1 MTKKTQRKSP
11 KKAKGMSMNDFNVL
25 IADAKVRMMKEMMDR
40 TVDSAIKLGE
50 HRARAA
56 LLAPIFNDMQ
66 GTIDG
71 KSDGCV
77 LNNTDCRLMFTCLAE
92 AGYVPQDPHEIA
104 KSVKPDASW
113 SGVPGDG
120 ADANAERNAFLN
132 ERLNARKAA

>member
-77 LNNTDCRLMFTCLAE
+77 LNNTDCRLLLTCLAE
-92 AGYVPQDPHEIA
+92 AGYVPQDQHENA
-104 KSVKPDASW
+104 KATDACW

-120 ADANAERNAFLN
+120 GAGSYMNGCDEKAPAT
-132 ERLNARKAA
+132 KAA